1 MKIFI
6 IFIYSTNEKIEAG
19 RGWYMEHFIFFLDF
33 YLFTFFFF
41 TFPDKKCI
49 FFCPPLKS
57 INSRER
63 KSDFF
68 RTKLK

>member
-33 YLFTFFFF
+33 YLFTFFLPFQIRNVFF
-41 TFPDKKCI
+41 FLPSFKV
-49 FFCPPLKS
+49 
-57 INSRER
+57 
-63 KSDFF
+63 
-68 RTKLK
+68 